1 MTSYIIPYPKEI
13 NKNLFKENSKYK
25 SISTLYGLPKKIK
38 YCKKCVI
45 SNQRP
50 CTTIEFKNTGKDA
63 KDTIDFSSD
72 GICDACRVRELK
84 TEINWKER
92 EEELRDLC
100 DQFRRHDGKYDC
112 LVPGSGGKDSFMT
125 AHLLKYKYG
134 MNPLTC
140 TWAPHIYT
148 DWGWQNHQ
156 AWIHAGFDN
165 ILFTPNGKVHRI
177 LTRLATEKL
186 FYPFQPF
193 IVGQKTLAPKI
204 AAQYDIDLIF
214 YGENQAEY
222 GNPKGDM
229 KSSQMQSKFF
239 SSASED
245 QIYLS
250 GYSLSELREFGLNPA
265 DWKPYLPIDSEIF
278 ESKKIQYYY
287 LGYYEKWHPQG
298 AYYYSTENSNFSA
311 APERTAG
318 TYNTY
323 NSIDDKV
330 DDFHYHT
337 TYIKFGIGRATYDA
351 SQEVRS
357 GDITREEGVA
367 LIKKYDGEFPE
378 RWAKEI
384 FEYLSIPNNLF
395 KDISNIFEEPC
406 FDRKYYDLLADNA
419 RSPHLWF
426 LNKDNKWNL
435 RKNIYDST
443 NSTQEDTAQNW
454 QGNTYSP

>member
-1 MTSYIIPYPKEI
+1 MPKFHISYPKEI
-13 NKNLFKENSKYK
+13 NKNLYK
-25 SISTLYGLPKKIK
+25 KDFDNELGSAFYGLPKKVK
-38 YCKKCVI
+38 FCRKCVI

-50 CTTIEFKNTGKDA
+50 CTTIEFKNTGRSPKQ
-63 KDTIDFSSD
+63 TIDLSED
-72 GICDACRVRELK
+72 GICDACRVREIK
-84 TEINWKER
+84 DDINWKDR
-92 EEELRDLC
+92 EQELRDLC
-100 DQFRRHDGKYDC
+100 DQNRRNDGRYDC

-148 DWGWQNHQ
+148 DWGWRNHQ

-165 ILFTPNGKVHRI
+165 ILFTPNGKVHRL
-177 LTRLATEKL
+177 LTRLSTEKL

-229 KSSQMQSKFF
+229 KSSKMQSQFF
-239 SSASED
+239 SSAGED
-245 QIYLS
+245 EIYLS
-250 GYSLSELREFGLNPA
+250 GYSLAELREFGLTPA
-265 DWKPYLPIDSEIF
+265 DWKQYLPIDSKVF

-298 AYYYSTENSNFSA
+298 AYYYSTENSNFKA

-323 NSIDDKV
+323 NSIDDRV

-357 GDITREEGVA
+357 GDITREEGIS

-378 RWAKEI
+378 RWADEI
-384 FEYLSIPNNLF
+384 FEYLSIPYKEF
-395 KDISNIFEEPC
+395 KEISNIFEEPN
-406 FDRKYYDLLADNA
+406 FDRKYYELLAANA

-426 LNKDNKWNL
+426 LDEDNKWQL
-435 RKNIYDST
+435 RNNIYDS
-443 NSTQEDTAQNW
+443 NDLTQEETAQNW
-454 QGNTYSP
+454 EGNF